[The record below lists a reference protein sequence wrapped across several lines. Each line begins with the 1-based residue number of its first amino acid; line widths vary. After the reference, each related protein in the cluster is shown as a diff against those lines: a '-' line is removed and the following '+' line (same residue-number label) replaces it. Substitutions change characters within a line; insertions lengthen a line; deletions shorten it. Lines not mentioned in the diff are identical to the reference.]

1 MPLSGIAI
9 AEMGVGGILLYSG
22 IKGYT
27 LADTFQSLLKGTTP
41 ASTEAINTQ
50 SAASD
55 ASIASAAAGTS
66 ATAGTSTTAAGSAS
80 APSVSGDYST
90 AQLEQLWE
98 SQGGDSD
105 TAAFAAAVAMAE
117 SSGNAAVTSSNPDG
131 GTNVGLWQ
139 LDTEGVG
146 SGYTVAELQNPETN
160 AKITVL
166 ATHNGTDWTEW
177 GDPVTADV
185 GYHYT
190 PGEAVP

>member
-9 AEMGVGGILLYSG
+9 AEIGVGGVLVYSG
-22 IKGYT
+22 VKGAT
-27 LADTFQSLLKGTTP
+27 LANTFQSLLKGTTP
-41 ASTEAINTQ
+41 SASQTISTT
-50 SAASD
+50 SAA
-55 ASIASAAAGTS
+55 TP
-66 ATAGTSTTAAGSAS
+66 ATTTTAATTAAAAVDAAAAS
-80 APSVSGDYST
+80 SVTAPSVSGTYST

-98 SQGGDSD
+98 SAGGDSD

-117 SSGNAAVTSSNPDG
+117 SSGNASITSQNPDG

-139 LDTEGVG
+139 LDTKGVG

-166 ATHNGTDWTEW
+166 ATHNGTDWSEW
-177 GDPVTADV
+177 GDPVTAAV
-185 GYHYT
+185 GYTYS